1 MANVSRAKIPD
12 MKREVSSKVGRLHPE
27 GGKFSSQ
34 FSNGHLHPSQTP
46 TVKSPSIKEQ
56 VDSGK
61 SRVEYQMESQVASPS
76 PGRVLSHPFE
86 EVVWDLAQIPART
99 ELKVKSFIVCKSG
112 EGGGGWGE
120 GWRRGRVG
128 GGVRG

>member
-1 MANVSRAKIPD
+1 MANKTVLKIPD

-34 FSNGHLHPSQTP
+34 FSNGHLHPSQSP
-46 TVKSPSIKEQ
+46 TLPSPVSIPVQ
-56 VDSGK
+56 VAAGTA
-61 SRVEYQMESQVASPS
+61 RVEYQMESQVAPS
-76 PGRVLSHPFE
+76 PRSLSHTFEE

-112 EGGGGWGE
+112 EGGAGWGE